1 MCKILFVDLKND
13 SNLQFSILLCPFQ
26 DFVKKLIDRADE
38 RNRAKIPTTTLK
50 AVFSATS
57 DDQVAMML
65 KKFEG

>member
-1 MCKILFVDLKND
+1 MCKIIFFPGLKITPI
-13 SNLQFSILLCPFQ
+13 LSILPCPFQ